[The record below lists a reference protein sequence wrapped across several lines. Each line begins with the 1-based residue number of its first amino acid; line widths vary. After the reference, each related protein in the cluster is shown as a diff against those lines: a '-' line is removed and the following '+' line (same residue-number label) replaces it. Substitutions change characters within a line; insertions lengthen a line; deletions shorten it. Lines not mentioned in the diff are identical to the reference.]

1 MLDLQRRRHRS
12 ALGMPPITGCSVA
25 ARILICGGRPDSAIV
40 EGKLLRMKQIKLSGR
55 ERAVLRA
62 IDFSTG
68 TLGQDLLEHT
78 GLQAEDLVDI
88 LNGLMEVGY
97 AEVVPFSEHTS
108 LETFATSTFEVNPSY
123 ALELREAMKR

>member
-1 MLDLQRRRHRS
+1 
-12 ALGMPPITGCSVA
+12 
-25 ARILICGGRPDSAIV
+25 
-40 EGKLLRMKQIKLSGR
+40 MKQIKLSGR

-78 GLQAEDLVDI
+78 RLQAEDLVDI